1 MKNNIF
7 RKVLYIL
14 SVLAVC
20 ITDIGG
26 ICIPWITKWYY
37 LSFTTIEVP
46 KFMSTFLF
54 ITVIPFLF
62 LLIEVMKLS
71 KSLLNDTYLNIN
83 TLKRLKRISIYSLIE
98 FFIYLIAIIFIYR
111 NLVFIV
117 VTIATLMVFMITSVI
132 RELIVKGIELKEE
145 IDLTI

>member
-7 RKVLYIL
+7 RKILYII

-20 ITDIGG
+20 ITGIGG
-26 ICIPWITKWYY
+26 IWIPSITKWYY
-37 LSFTTIEVP
+37 LNFTTIEEP
-46 KFMSTFLF
+46 RFISTFLF
-54 ITVIPFLF
+54 ITVIPFLL

-98 FFIYLIAIIFIYR
+98 FIIYLIAITVIYH

>member
-7 RKVLYIL
+7 RKILYII
-14 SVLAVC
+14 SVLSVC
-20 ITDIGG
+20 ITGVGLIW
-26 ICIPWITKWYY
+26 IPSITKWYY
-37 LSFTTIEVP
+37 LNFTTIEEP
-46 KFMSTFLF
+46 RFISTFLF
-54 ITVIPFLF
+54 ITVIPFLL

-83 TLKRLKRISIYSLIE
+83 TLKRLKRISIYSVTE
-98 FFIYLIAIIFIYR
+98 FIIYLIAIIFIYH

>member
-7 RKVLYIL
+7 RKILYII

-20 ITDIGG
+20 ITGVGSIW
-26 ICIPWITKWYY
+26 IPSITKWYY
-37 LSFTTIEVP
+37 LNFTTIEEP
-46 KFMSTFLF
+46 RFISTFLF
-54 ITVIPFLF
+54 ITVIPFLL

-83 TLKRLKRISIYSLIE
+83 TLKRLKRISIYSVTE
-98 FFIYLIAIIFIYR
+98 FIIYLIAIIFIYH

>member
-7 RKVLYIL
+7 RKILYIL

-20 ITDIGG
+20 ITGIGG
-26 ICIPWITKWYY
+26 VCIPWITRWYY
-37 LSFTTIEVP
+37 LNFATTEVP
-46 KFMSTFLF
+46 RFISTFLF
-54 ITVIPFLF
+54 ITVIPFL
-62 LLIEVMKLS
+62 LLLSEGMKLS
-71 KSLLNDTYLNIN
+71 KSLLNDTSLNIN

-98 FFIYLIAIIFIYR
+98 FVIYLIGIIFIYR

-117 VTIATLMVFMITSVI
+117 VTIATLMVFIITSVV

>member
-7 RKVLYIL
+7 RKVLYIM
-14 SVLAVC
+14 SVLAVF
-20 ITDIGG
+20 ITSIGG

-37 LSFTTIEVP
+37 LNFTTIEVP
-46 KFMSTFLF
+46 RFMSAFLF
-54 ITVIPFLF
+54 ITVIPFLL

-83 TLKRLKRISIYSLIE
+83 TIKRLKRISIYSLIE
-98 FFIYLIAIIFIYR
+98 FFIYLIAIICMYH

>member
-7 RKVLYIL
+7 RKILYML

-20 ITDIGG
+20 ITGIGG
-26 ICIPWITKWYY
+26 VCIPWITRWYY
-37 LSFTTIEVP
+37 LNFTTIEVP
-46 KFMSTFLF
+46 RFISTFLF
-54 ITVIPFLF
+54 ITVIPFLL

-71 KSLLNDTYLNIN
+71 KSLLNDTYLNIY
-83 TLKRLKRISIYSLIE
+83 TLKRLKRISIYSVIE
-98 FFIYLIAIIFIYR
+98 FFIYLIGIIFIYR

>member
-1 MKNNIF
+1 M
-7 RKVLYIL
+7 L
-14 SVLAVC
+14 SVLAVF
-20 ITDIGG
+20 ITGIGG
-26 ICIPWITKWYY
+26 IYIPWITKWYY
-37 LSFTTIEVP
+37 LNFTTIEVP
-46 KFMSTFLF
+46 RFISAFLF
-54 ITVIPFLF
+54 ITVIPFLL

-83 TLKRLKRISIYSLIE
+83 TLKRLKRISIYSLTE
-98 FFIYLIAIIFIYR
+98 FIIYLIGIIFIYR